1 MSIKKQIVMAMRRKR
16 APVPAS
22 APAPASSMKSL
33 CIALA
38 AMILIMDTLVI
49 VVDCRALR
57 VSRDAIIDDHV
68 DGAWTTGTGSFV
80 FSFNNSMNR
89 HSSLPRSFA
98 FKLASGPSKKGPGN

>member
-1 MSIKKQIVMAMRRKR
+1 MSIKKQIEMAMRRKR
-16 APVPAS
+16 ASVPAS
-22 APAPASSMKSL
+22 APASSMKSL

-57 VSRDAIIDDHV
+57 VSPDAIIDDHV